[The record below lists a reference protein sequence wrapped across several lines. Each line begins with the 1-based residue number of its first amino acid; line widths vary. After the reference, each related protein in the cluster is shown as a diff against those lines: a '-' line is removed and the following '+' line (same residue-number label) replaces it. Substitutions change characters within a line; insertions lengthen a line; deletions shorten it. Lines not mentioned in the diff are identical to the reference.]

1 LPFVV
6 IPSEPSDE
14 ESLFESLTESEHMII
29 PCIDLQDGKAVQLVR
44 GRRLALSV
52 DDVLGLLDRFRHYPI
67 LHVIDLDA
75 AMRKG
80 SNSRWIETLCNRGK
94 MKVRVGGGIRTVAQA
109 GKILSWG
116 AEKIIVGSA
125 AFKDG
130 KIARKFLGDL
140 AKRVGR
146 EKVIV
151 ALDTEGGRIV
161 VRGWQERLKLRPEEV
176 IPELETYCSEFL
188 STFVDNEGTMRG
200 TDLAWFRKLRRV
212 TKFPI
217 TAAGGIRSMREV
229 RALEKIGMHAAV
241 GMAIY
246 TGHLAA
252 DKTGLVQA
260 GRKTVKN

>member
-1 LPFVV
+1 
-6 IPSEPSDE
+6 
-14 ESLFESLTESEHMII
+14 MII

-52 DDVLGLLDRFRHYPI
+52 DDVLGLLHRFRDYPI

-80 SNSRWIETLCNRGK
+80 SNSRWIKTLCKQGK
-94 MKVRVGGGIRTVAQA
+94 MKVRVGGGIRTAAQA
-109 GKILSWG
+109 ERILSWG

-125 AFKDG
+125 AFEG
-130 KIARKFLGDL
+130 GTIAKEFLGGL
-140 AKRVGR
+140 AKRVGPQ
-146 EKVIV
+146 KVIV

-176 IPELETYCSEFL
+176 IPDLEAYCSEFL
-188 STFVDNEGTMRG
+188 STFVDNEGTMKG
-200 TDLAWFRKLRRV
+200 TDLAGFRKLRRV
-212 TKFPI
+212 TQFPI

-246 TGHLAA
+246 TGHLAS
-252 DKTGLVQA
+252 DKTGLGKPKKKVDSRSSKA
-260 GRKTVKN
+260 